1 MNNPKILDNSAS
13 QFQLKTFLT
22 EQLLSNQYSQISIAT
37 GYWDLPGMLEL
48 LPAFE
53 VFLSQNMFNEMRLL
67 IGEEP
72 KIRVNQ
78 LDTSFPEKYI
88 TSDLKD
94 LPFTPEYEKVIEFL
108 IKHLDSGRMKVKLYK
123 KGFLHAKCYI
133 VGSDKEKA
141 VGIIG
146 SSNFTRNGLL
156 GNTELNDVEYDH
168 RIVNY
173 IPQESTQDPSHR
185 SWFERLWSDEGSIDW
200 NREFKLQVLGLSKF
214 GNQTYAPYEMYIR
227 ILYEIFGEDIE
238 IEEKLKTDPRFESRV
253 DLTLFQAESVLKVMA
268 RLENDRIGMCLVGDS
283 VGLGKSFI
291 AKHVIEEF
299 GYYRRKNVLVVCPA
313 SLRDDWENHLD
324 DITVKAPVFSITEF
338 SQDNS
343 FTDIKR
349 KLILKKQSSKSQN
362 AIDLLVIDESHN
374 LKTQGSKSFQNLL
387 ALLTDKDCCATLPK
401 VLMLSATPVNN
412 GIKDLANQVLLAK
425 GSNDKSFA
433 HFGIPSILSLFG
445 GIQREY
451 KMKDS
456 EEVFADLYPILNKIM
471 VKRTKH
477 QVKRDFPD
485 AMLNGKP
492 IVFPEEKLENI
503 LYELDSRVV
512 RKAIS
517 EKLGSLEKSNPPLY
531 NFLTT
536 EISKDEEDIEEK
548 EGIQEFFKF
557 KETAKRKRINQT
569 EFESIFHFIDMAIKG
584 LRLIPYSYLSHKL
597 VRSEEEEIQANARKS
612 LTGVMKVTLFK
623 SFDSSIYTFRKRIEK
638 YDAYLS
644 NFENLFFEH
653 KKIVRPAIIQKA
665 MVKHQEEQDE
675 DVMDLIFEEI
685 ASFEEREGYKKARN
699 GSYKVQN
706 AFMEI
711 EHSDY
716 DISRIKDSI
725 RQDKEIIGLITSV
738 LADIKEDTKLNR
750 LKELLISLKGRKVL
764 VFSYFATT
772 IDYLKQYLDGSF
784 LTDVGLTGDQ
794 IAFLKSKD
802 SKNKQSVVQ
811 RFSPIAQ
818 RQVAIDGMIN
828 GKPELQMLCST
839 DVLSEGQNLQDCGII
854 INYDLHW
861 NPVKMIQRN
870 GRINRLGSTFNEVHI
885 YNFRPEDQLDKFLK
899 LMKKLQEKI
908 KVIGSS
914 VGIDSSILGEQ
925 ITDKQ
930 FGLIDNIYSSDR
942 GRQQQA
948 IEALEREND
957 LAFDEV
963 FENDLREFMRKAT
976 DKEKEDI
983 KNLNFNK
990 WCSIPELKG
999 NDHLLAF
1006 NIGKG
1011 EFEFIRTDG
1020 NKAAKEPNQLKA
1032 LRQIRK
1038 FDTERQLER
1047 LTYAEKEK
1055 LINKAHEIFEADKAY
1070 QTTMED
1076 TDLESFLGVKKA
1088 GGASS
1093 LARHKEELLKLLQDN
1108 QERYSSDNIRR
1119 MQDLLTAKMN
1129 LALDNRLRS
1138 YLKRYDNQV
1147 SLDFLDSLAI
1157 LSINLIKNDT
1167 KQELPE
1173 PEIWF
1178 GYYGEQGKQ

>member
-1 MNNPKILDNSAS
+1 MNTPKILDNSAS
-13 QFQLKTFLT
+13 QFQLKSFLT
-22 EQLLSNQYSQISIAT
+22 DLLTSNEYSQISIAT

-53 VFLSQNMFNEMRLL
+53 VFLSQNMFNEVRLL

-88 TSDLKD
+88 ASDLKD

-108 IKHLDSGRMKVKLYK
+108 IKHLDSGRIKVKLYK

-141 VGIIG
+141 IGIIG

-173 IPQESTQDPSHR
+173 IPQESIQDPSHR

-200 NREFKLQVLGLSKF
+200 NGEFKLQVLGLSKF
-214 GNQTYAPYEMYIR
+214 GNQTYSPYEMYIR
-227 ILYEIFGEDIE
+227 ILYEIYGEDIE
-238 IEEKLKTDPRFESRV
+238 IEEKLKSDIRFESRV
-253 DLTLFQAESVLKVMA
+253 DLTLFQAESVRKVMA
-268 RLENDRIGMCLVGDS
+268 RLENGKIGMCLVGDS

-291 AKHVIEEF
+291 AKHVIEEY
-299 GYYRRKNVLVVCPA
+299 GYFRRKNVMVVCPA
-313 SLRDDWENHLD
+313 SLRDDWIGHLK
-324 DITVKAPVFSITEF
+324 DITVNAPVFSITEF

-343 FTDIKR
+343 LLEIKR
-349 KLILKKQSSKSQN
+349 DLILKKQSSKSEN
-362 AIDLLVIDESHN
+362 AVDLLVIDESHN

-387 ALLTDKDCCATLPK
+387 ALLTDKEFCSDLPK

-412 GIKDLANQVLLAK
+412 GIKDLANQILLAK
-425 GSNDKSFA
+425 GSNDKAFA
-433 HFGIPSILSLFG
+433 NFGIPSISSLFG
-445 GIQREY
+445 GTQREY
-451 KMKDS
+451 KRRDS
-456 EEVFADLYPILNKIM
+456 EEVFAALYPILNKIM

-485 AMLNGKP
+485 ALLNGKP

-503 LYELDSRVV
+503 LYELDSKAV

-517 EKLGSLEKSNPPLY
+517 DKLRSLEDTNRPLY
-531 NFLTT
+531 DFFTT
-536 EISKDEEDIEEK
+536 EASEDEEVIEEK
-548 EGIQEFFKF
+548 QGILEFFKY
-557 KETAKRKRINQT
+557 KDTIKRKRFNQT

-584 LRLIPYSYLSHKL
+584 LKLIPYSYLTHKL
-597 VRSEEEEIQANARKS
+597 VKTEEEEIQANARKS

-638 YDAYLS
+638 YESYLS
-644 NFENLFFEH
+644 NFETLFFEH
-653 KKIVRPAIIQKA
+653 NKIVRPSIIQKA
-665 MVKHQEEQDE
+665 MVRHQEEQDE
-675 DVMDLIFEEI
+675 DLMDLIFEEI
-685 ASFEEREGYKKARN
+685 AAFEERERYKKAQN
-699 GSYKVQN
+699 GGYKVQN

-711 EHSDY
+711 QHADY
-716 DISRIKDSI
+716 AIDTIKAFI
-725 RQDKEIIGLITSV
+725 QQDREIIGLINGV
-738 LADIKEDTKLNR
+738 LSEIKTDTKLNR
-750 LKELLISLKGRKVL
+750 LKELLSSLKGRKVL
-764 VFSYFATT
+764 IFSYFATT
-772 IDYLKQYLDGSF
+772 IDYLKQHLDDNF
-784 LTDVGLTGDQ
+784 LKDISLKGDQ
-794 IAFLKSKD
+794 VAFLKSRD

-818 RQVAIDGMIN
+818 KQVVIGGLIN
-828 GKPELQMLCST
+828 GKPELQILCST

-908 KVIGSS
+908 KIIGSS

-925 ITDKQ
+925 ITDRQ
-930 FGLIDNIYSSDR
+930 FGLIDNIYSGDKDR
-942 GRQQQA
+942 QRKA
-948 IEALEREND
+948 IEELEREND

-963 FENDLREFMRKAT
+963 FENDLRDFMRKAT
-976 DKEKEDI
+976 DREKEDI

-990 WCSIPELKG
+990 WCGILELK
-999 NDHLLAF
+999 DSEHLLTF
-1006 NIGKG
+1006 NVGRG
-1011 EFEFIRTDG
+1011 EFDFIRTDG
-1020 NKAAKEPNQLKA
+1020 SKASKESNQLKA
-1032 LRQIRK
+1032 LRQIRN
-1038 FDTERQLER
+1038 FDKERQVER
-1047 LTYAEKEK
+1047 LTYREKDT
-1055 LINKAHEIFEADKAY
+1055 LIKKASEIFEAEKAY

-1076 TDLESFLGVKKA
+1076 ADLESFLGVKKA

-1093 LARHKEELLKLLQDN
+1093 LAGHKEELLKLLQEN

-1119 MQDLLTAKMN
+1119 MQDLLTSKN
-1129 LALDNRLRS
+1129 LALDNRLRN
-1138 YLKRYDNQV
+1138 YLKRSDNRV

-1157 LSINLIKNDT
+1157 LSINLIKNDNR
-1167 KQELPE
+1167 QELPE